1 MLSAHHVA
9 WAHME
14 GERAFGQAIR
24 ARRRASLAR
33 RALRR
38 CADCARL
45 IVHDER
51 TLPRRNGGLVR
62 EIPLD
67 AITGTFE
74 AGRALDFDNEFR
86 PSKRARKRWL
96 RVWVGEHT
104 GAGLPP
110 IDVVQVGDGGFA
122 SATATTACRSPAP
135 AARSRSTP
143 SSPRTETLRAAPR
156 RPASGSSQVGMCP
169 QPASRNSRAAAG
181 TAARPRRRAGRARA
195 RPA

>member
-33 RALRR
+33 RAFRR

-51 TLPRRNGGLVR
+51 TLPRRNGGKVR

-104 GAGLPP
+104 DAGLPP
-110 IDVVQVGDGGFA
+110 IDVVQVGDGFA
-122 SATATTACRSPAP
+122 VRDGHHRVS
-135 AARSRSTP
+135 
-143 SSPRTETLRAAPR
+143 
-156 RPASGSSQVGMCP
+156 V
-169 QPASRNSRAAAG
+169 
-181 TAARPRRRAGRARA
+181 ARA
-195 RPA
+195 RGAVTIDAVVA

>member
-51 TLPRRNGGLVR
+51 TLPRRNGGFVR

-86 PSKRARKRWL
+86 PSKRARNRWL

-110 IDVVQVGDGGFA
+110 IGVRRVLRAQAPPVAD
-122 SATATTACRSPAP
+122 ATRTVEAAP
-135 AARSRSTP
+135 AAPPIVHAPVPPSRIFCGWSNPVQTP
-143 SSPRTETLRAAPR
+143 TTTDELKPTN
-156 RPASGSSQVGMCP
+156 Q
-169 QPASRNSRAAAG
+169 ASR
-181 TAARPRRRAGRARA
+181 
-195 RPA
+195 

>member
-33 RALRR
+33 RAFRR
-38 CADCARL
+38 CAECARL

-51 TLPRRNGGLVR
+51 TLPRRNGGRVR

-104 GAGLPP
+104 DAGLPP
-110 IDVVQVGDGGFA
+110 IDVVQVGDGFA
-122 SATATTACRSPAP
+122 VRDGHHRIS
-135 AARSRSTP
+135 
-143 SSPRTETLRAAPR
+143 
-156 RPASGSSQVGMCP
+156 V
-169 QPASRNSRAAAG
+169 
-181 TAARPRRRAGRARA
+181 ARA
-195 RPA
+195 RGAVTIDAVVA

>member
-33 RALRR
+33 RVLRR
-38 CADCARL
+38 CAECARL
-45 IVHDER
+45 MVHDER
-51 TLPRRNGGLVR
+51 TLPRRNGGTVR

-86 PSKRARKRWL
+86 PSKRARQRWL

-104 GAGLPP
+104 DAGLPP
-110 IDVVQVGDGGFA
+110 IDVVQVGETYAIRDGHHRV
-122 SATATTACRSPAP
+122 S
-135 AARSRSTP
+135 
-143 SSPRTETLRAAPR
+143 
-156 RPASGSSQVGMCP
+156 V
-169 QPASRNSRAAAG
+169 
-181 TAARPRRRAGRARA
+181 ARA
-195 RPA
+195 RGAVTIDAVVA

>member
-9 WAHME
+9 WAHLE

-33 RALRR
+33 RLFRR
-38 CADCARL
+38 CVECARL
-45 IVHDER
+45 VVHDEL
-51 TLPRRNGGLVR
+51 TLPRRSGGRVR

-96 RVWVGEHT
+96 RVWDGEHT
-104 GAGLPP
+104 GNGLPP
-110 IDVVQVGDGGFA
+110 IDVVHVGDGYAIRDGHHRV
-122 SATATTACRSPAP
+122 S
-135 AARSRSTP
+135 
-143 SSPRTETLRAAPR
+143 
-156 RPASGSSQVGMCP
+156 V
-169 QPASRNSRAAAG
+169 
-181 TAARPRRRAGRARA
+181 ARA
-195 RPA
+195 RGAITIDAVVA